1 MIEKFIDTETLQ
13 ELRRR
18 LCQSTE
24 EWTHRGQFLLCDDL
38 EFGHVDSDDIAQ
50 LIVMLHTYTLPIVNE
65 VWRLER
71 LREDLEKQ
79 LREVIST
86 HPYYARRRP
95 HANH

>member
-1 MIEKFIDTETLQ
+1 MIEHFVNKKTLQ

-18 LCQSTE
+18 LVQDTDA
-24 EWTHRGQFLLCDDL
+24 WTHRGQFLLCNGL
-38 EFGHVDSDDIAQ
+38 EFGHVNTEDEAR

-71 LREDLEKQ
+71 IKDDLEKQ

-95 HANH
+95 

>member
-1 MIEKFIDTETLQ
+1 MIEHFIDTETLQ

-18 LCQSTE
+18 LVQDTD
-24 EWTHRGQFLLCDDL
+24 EWTHRGQFLICDDL
-38 EFGHVDSDDIAQ
+38 EFGHVDKEDTAR

-65 VWRLER
+65 VWRLR
-71 LREDLEKQ
+71 KIKGDLEKQ